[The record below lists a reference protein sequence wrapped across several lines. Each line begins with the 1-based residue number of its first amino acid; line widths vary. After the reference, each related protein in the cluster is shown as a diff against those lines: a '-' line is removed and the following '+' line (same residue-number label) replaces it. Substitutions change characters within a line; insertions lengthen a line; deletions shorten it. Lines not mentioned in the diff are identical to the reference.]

1 MDDIAIFL
9 VMLLKL
15 QVQRFC
21 IFVNIYAFGFLIML
35 INSRYLKHI
44 GKVALY
50 FKTCNV
56 ELKDLLAIELLEKM
70 DMLLDLNYIMQ
81 LLNI

>member
-1 MDDIAIFL
+1 
-9 VMLLKL
+9 
-15 QVQRFC
+15 
-21 IFVNIYAFGFLIML
+21 ML

-70 DMLLDLNYIMQ
+70 DMLHDLNYIMQ
-81 LLNI
+81 LLDI